1 MLEKTVLHNFGPG
14 VLRRVLSV
22 ILCWCVGVRN
32 NRPVPK
38 IEKFDLCPDE
48 AKALKGVELKA
59 TKQRLVMFGRVI

>member
-1 MLEKTVLHNFGPG
+1 MHNFGPG
-14 VLRRVLSV
+14 VFLSQSSMTSPYV
-22 ILCWCVGVRN
+22 SLCLGVRN
-32 NRPVPK
+32 NGPVPK

>member
-1 MLEKTVLHNFGPG
+1 MHNFGPG
-14 VLRRVLSV
+14 VFLSQSSTTSPYV
-22 ILCWCVGVRN
+22 SQYLCVGVRN
-32 NRPVPK
+32 NGPVPK

>member
-1 MLEKTVLHNFGPG
+1 MHNFGPG
-14 VLRRVLSV
+14 VFLSQSSMTSPYV
-22 ILCWCVGVRN
+22 SWYLCVGVRN
-32 NRPVPK
+32 NGPVPK